1 MPKIF
6 PPNYKVYLLFSSSK
20 LPFFLYSSFYA
31 ATAGSTISNWSN
43 EDAVDSICP
52 LGWQLPR
59 NSGTN
64 SFSTLFDST
73 LSMNVGSNLTR
84 ADSGII
90 SEPFAFPR
98 SGYYVWLSTVIDY
111 RNGWYGGYWTS
122 GIRLTERSYYQLFG
136 PTYFLSPYSDFK
148 GYGFSV
154 HCVFSLRL

>member
-1 MPKIF
+1 ML
-6 PPNYKVYLLFSSSK
+6 YFSSSP
-20 LPFFLYSSFYA
+20 LA

-90 SEPFAFPR
+90 SEPFAIPR
-98 SGYYVWLSTVIDY
+98 SGYYYWFSTGL
-111 RNGWYGGYWTS
+111 NGRSSGGYYWSSHTYSTS
-122 GIRLTERSYYQLFG
+122 ISPYQVFVSTLFG
-136 PTYFLSPYSDFK
+136 PQYGNLK
-148 GYGFSV
+148 GYGFAV
-154 HCVFSLRL
+154 RCVAR